1 MVSATWTQD
10 DEAIREMTAGDG
22 RSSLNIGGRFTC
34 ESDEQD
40 DPMSAALKNEGLNLC
55 DSGQCEIVG
64 FRQVYAD
71 ETVLSPCDRRVAPA
85 CRAARLSL
93 DLGRSRRFRSRDG
106 HRTGERG
113 RVHSLV
119 AGGRRIR
126 PRTLREAAN
135 RGGLERPCYLK
146 FCAMPS

>member
-22 RSSLNIGGRFTC
+22 RSSLNIGGRFIC

-40 DPMSAALKNEGLNLC
+40 DPMSAALTNEGLNLC

-85 CRAARLSL
+85 CRAARLSP

-106 HRTGERG
+106 HGAGLRG

-119 AGGRRIR
+119 AGGRWIR
-126 PRTLREAAN
+126 PLTLKRPPTEA
-135 RGGLERPCYLK
+135 GLSDPVI
-146 FCAMPS
+146 